1 MKNFSLVP
9 TSEGP
14 RREFKITWG
23 LRAGYGPSG
32 RIYDLEEAIRAAH
45 RWMRE
50 RDARAEPFLS
60 GMFTRGEVVYAG
72 SETEAAHDREP
83 VAIFTGEVLPHYAA
97 DMDDDA
103 VRILLN
109 DLASEIGGILEQEEV
124 HVAYRLIGG
133 RRVRFD
139 RDIDAETMRRVVSAR
154 GRRSMM
160 LIPAGVKVHLALGYT
175 DLRKGIDGL
184 GHQPGDRA
192 RRRA

>member
-1 MKNFSLVP
+1 MTRFCVVP

-50 RDARAEPFLS
+50 RDARGEPFLS

-72 SETEAAHDREP
+72 SDGETAHDREP

-97 DMDDDA
+97 DIDDET

-109 DLASEIGGILEQEEV
+109 ELASEIGRILEQEEV
-124 HVAYRLIGG
+124 HIAYR
-133 RRVRFD
+133 D
-139 RDIDAETMRRVVSAR
+139 RTWTLKAIRETAR
-154 GRRSMM
+154 
-160 LIPAGVKVHLALGYT
+160 P
-175 DLRKGIDGL
+175 
-184 GHQPGDRA
+184 
-192 RRRA
+192 

>member
-1 MKNFSLVP
+1 MKSFFIVP

-72 SETEAAHDREP
+72 SEAEAAYDREP

-97 DMDDDA
+97 DIDDDA
-103 VRILLN
+103 VRVLLN
-109 DLASEIGGILEQEEV
+109 ELAFEIGGILEQEEV
-124 HVAYRLIGG
+124 HVAYR
-133 RRVRFD
+133 D
-139 RDIDAETMRRVVSAR
+139 RTWTLKAVEEV
-154 GRRSMM
+154 
-160 LIPAGVKVHLALGYT
+160 
-175 DLRKGIDGL
+175 
-184 GHQPGDRA
+184 A
-192 RRRA
+192 RR